1 MNVSTGA
8 DAPTQITRS
17 GEEVILES
25 GNGVLT
31 PVERWSEILFGL
43 IMTLSLTGT
52 MSVAATGR
60 EDVVTMMIGILGCN
74 LAWGVIDGILYMLG
88 SVSER
93 GRNLR
98 LYKFIRETRDPEAA
112 NRVLAEAL
120 PPIVASTMTPAER
133 ETLRQRLI
141 NLPDPPERVKW
152 TLDDVKAAAAVC
164 LLVFASCFPL
174 IVPFIFIKDPY
185 LALRISNV
193 IALISLFIG
202 GYLLA
207 RYSGFNKVRT
217 GFGMMILGVILV
229 AITIQLGG

>member
-17 GEEVILES
+17 GKEFILES

>member
-1 MNVSTGA
+1 MNVSNRA
-8 DAPTQITRS
+8 DAPTQIKRP
-17 GEEVILES
+17 EEEISLERE
-25 GNGVLT
+25 NRVLT

-52 MSVAATGR
+52 MSVVATGR

-74 LAWGVIDGILYMLG
+74 LAWGVIDGILYVLG

-98 LYKFIRETRDPEAA
+98 LYRFIRETRDPESA
-112 NRVLAEAL
+112 NRLLSEAL
-120 PPIVASTMTPAER
+120 PPVVASTITPAEI
-133 ETLRQRLI
+133 ENLRQRLI
-141 NLPDPPERVKW
+141 NLPDPPERAKW
-152 TLDDVKAAAAVC
+152 TIDDVKAAAAVC
-164 LLVFASCFPL
+164 LLVFTSCFPL

-217 GFGMMILGVILV
+217 GLGMMILGVILV